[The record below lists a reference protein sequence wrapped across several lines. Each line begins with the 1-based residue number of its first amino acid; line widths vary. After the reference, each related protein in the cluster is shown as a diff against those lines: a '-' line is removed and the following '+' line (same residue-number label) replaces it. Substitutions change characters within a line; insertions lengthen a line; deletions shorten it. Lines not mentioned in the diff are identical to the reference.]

1 MLTVVVPRRLP
12 YATTWRSRGGGK
24 DGGRMGQE
32 ISGNFTQQQDQT
44 DDQSRYVSPGVRRAA
59 GYAERPAVSNGEIR
73 SGRRPRPHKF

>member
-1 MLTVVVPRRLP
+1 
-12 YATTWRSRGGGK
+12 
-24 DGGRMGQE
+24 MGQE